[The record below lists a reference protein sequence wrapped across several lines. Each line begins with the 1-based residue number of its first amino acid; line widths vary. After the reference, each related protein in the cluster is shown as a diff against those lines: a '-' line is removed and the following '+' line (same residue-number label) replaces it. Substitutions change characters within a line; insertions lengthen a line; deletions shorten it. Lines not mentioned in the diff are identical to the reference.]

1 MLTADTAALVIV
13 DMQST
18 LLAAMTDPDK
28 LLAQTKKLILGARAL
43 ELPILCLEQNP
54 ARLGPTAPEIAQT
67 LEGFAP
73 IPKMSFGACGCG
85 EFVEALSST
94 GRRRILLAGIETHV
108 CVHQT
113 AAGLLAMG
121 LEVQVVADAVS
132 SRTPENRDIG
142 LQRMRDDGVR
152 ITSVEMALFELL
164 RVAEGERFKAV
175 LKIVK

>member
-13 DMQST
+13 DLQSS
-18 LLAAMTDPDK
+18 LLAAITDSDK
-28 LLAQTKKLILGARAL
+28 LLRNAQKLILGVRAL
-43 ELPILCLEQNP
+43 GLPVLWLEQNP
-54 ARLGPTAPEIAQT
+54 ARLGPTAPEIAQA
-67 LEGFAP
+67 LEGLAP
-73 IPKMSFGACGCG
+73 LPKMSFGACGCG
-85 EFVEALSST
+85 EFVEALRAT

-113 AAGLLAMG
+113 AAALLGQG

-152 ITSVEMALFELL
+152 LTSVEMALFEML
-164 RVAEGERFKAV
+164 RVAEGDRFRAI

>member
-1 MLTADTAALVIV
+1 MLTPETTLLVIV
-13 DMQST
+13 DLQST
-18 LLAAMTDPDK
+18 LLAAMTDTDK
-28 LLAQTKKLILGARAL
+28 LLAQTKKLILGTRAL
-43 ELPILCLEQNP
+43 DLPILWLEQNP
-54 ARLGPTAPEIAQT
+54 ARLGPTTPEVAQC

-73 IPKMSFGACGCG
+73 IPKMSFGACGCA
-85 EFVEALSST
+85 EFVGALRAS

-113 AAGLLAMG
+113 AAGLLGMG

-132 SRTPENRDIG
+132 SRTPDNRDIG

-164 RVAEGERFKAV
+164 SVAGGERFTAV
-175 LKIVK
+175 LKFVK